1 MRRVEKKSLGYAI
14 LRFCTGIV
22 HRLTYKHI
30 TVKGL
35 ENIPLNQPVILAANH
50 QNALLDAL
58 IIIFTTRMQPV
69 FLARADIFKN
79 RLVASILNYIKIA
92 PVYRIRDGKSSLEK
106 NIEVFENS
114 VKILQNN
121 KMLCLFPEGAHI
133 GMKSMLPHKKAIP
146 RIVFIAAESTNFEMD
161 IQIVPVGISYNH
173 YFRFR
178 RSAVISYGEPI
189 HSKNYYE
196 TYKEQGESKASVELR
211 DDLYAAIEKLMVNV
225 PDKAYYDLFEQA
237 FDMMTPY
244 VCAKMDLGNVDKNF
258 VVAGQYITQKLT
270 ERIDEMPDEKDDWY
284 KKALLYRK
292 MKEKMN
298 LTERTLQLG
307 QIGFFS
313 LAKTFIV
320 AFLLFP
326 FAIYGALANGW
337 VFYLTRYPIRRIIK
351 DKQFYS
357 TFSYGF
363 SAIVYP
369 IWFIIQFFI
378 LMAIFDRGLIALIF
392 VLISIPS
399 GILAWELGQMVT
411 QSICRLKINNLIR
424 SNDGS
429 FNQLIALRTTLL
441 NFYKQVLN

>member
-1 MRRVEKKSLGYAI
+1 MGYAI

-22 HRLTYKHI
+22 HRITYKHI
-30 TVKGL
+30 TVNGL
-35 ENIPLNQPVILAANH
+35 ENIPRNQPVILAANH

-161 IQIVPVGISYNH
+161 IQIVPAGISYNH
-173 YFRFR
+173 YYRFR
-178 RSAVISYGEPI
+178 RSAVISYGKPI
-189 HSKNYYE
+189 HSKNYYD

-211 DDLYAAIEKLMVNV
+211 DDLYAAIEKLTVNV
-225 PDKAYYDLFEQA
+225 PDKTDYDLYEQA
-237 FDMMTPY
+237 FEMMTPST
-244 VCAKMDLGNVDKNF
+244 CTTMGLKNVEKNF
-258 VVAGQYITQKLT
+258 VAAEQFITQKLA
-270 ERIDEMPDEKDDWY
+270 ERIDEMPDEKDNWLKKAQLY
-284 KKALLYRK
+284 KKRK
-292 MKEKMN
+292 VNMNFTEK
-298 LTERTLQLG
+298 TLQFG
-307 QIGFFS
+307 QIGFFG

-320 AFLLFP
+320 AILLFP

-337 VFYLTRYPIRRIIK
+337 VYYLTRYPIRRIIK

-363 SAIVYP
+363 SAIIYP
-369 IWFIIQFFI
+369 IWLIIQFFI
-378 LMAIFDRGLIALIF
+378 LMAIFDQGSIALAL
-392 VLISIPS
+392 VLFSIPS
-399 GILAWELGQMVT
+399 GILAWELGQMIT
-411 QSICRLKINNLIR
+411 QSMSRLKINILIR
-424 SNDGS
+424 SNDGN